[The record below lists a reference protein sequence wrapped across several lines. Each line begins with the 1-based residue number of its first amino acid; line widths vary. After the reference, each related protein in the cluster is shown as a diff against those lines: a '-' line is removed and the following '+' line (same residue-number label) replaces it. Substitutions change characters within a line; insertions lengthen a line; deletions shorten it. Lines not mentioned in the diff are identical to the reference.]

1 MPRFDRVNTQVL
13 GISVDS
19 IPCLQAWSEN
29 LGKITFPLL
38 SDFYP
43 HGKIAQKYGIL
54 RPEGFSERAIFII
67 DRAGYIRYID
77 IHNMDDQPD
86 NEILF
91 SVLAK
96 IEGIPIPSLDKEY
109 KSIEKNEDNKSYS
122 LEATPNVNLYCTDWC
137 PSCKRARAYLKQH
150 NIMFNEIN
158 IEKDRVAAERVRRWA
173 NGNETTPTFEI
184 DGEIVVNFLRAR
196 LNQLLGI
203 NE

>member
-1 MPRFDRVNTQVL
+1 VL

-29 LGKITFPLL
+29 LGKISFPLL

-43 HGKIAQKYGIL
+43 HGKVANEYGVL

-67 DRAGYIRYID
+67 DKAGKVRYID
-77 IHNMDDQPD
+77 IHDIDGQPD

-91 SVLAK
+91 DELAK
-96 IEGIPIPSLDKEY
+96 IENIPIISSSTEIKSYHNDKNREY
-109 KSIEKNEDNKSYS
+109 SSKNKSPS
-122 LEATPNVNLYCTDWC
+122 VTLYCTDWC
-137 PSCKRARAYLKQH
+137 PSCKRARAYLKQ
-150 NIMFNEIN
+150 NDIEYKEIN
-158 IEKDRVAAERVRRWA
+158 IEKDRGAAERLRGWA

-184 DGEIVVNFLRAR
+184 DGEVVVNFLRAR
-196 LNQLLGI
+196 LNALLGI